1 MPYTEEQIV
10 ELAAV
15 KVQEIVVPK
24 VEAFTDA
31 VEKEV
36 QKLRLQYAEAA
47 QFNSAI
53 QRAVNS
59 MSTELAMLE
68 PMKKQI
74 TELYALFCKNGY
86 MQRFNAMAA
95 RLEEF
100 FRTRFETCPIAKTVD
115 HIEAQLAEQQKDALK
130 RAEGKLRTREQDTV
144 TGRRWRTTAYISL
157 AGVLVAAMTL
167 GTKLLGWW

>member
-1 MPYTEEQIV
+1 MSYTEEQII

-86 MQRFNAMAA
+86 MQKFNA
-95 RLEEF
+95 LHDLVHTF
-100 FRTRFETCPIAKTVD
+100 FRDRFKTCPIAQEVRD
-115 HIEAQLAEQQKDALK
+115 ISVYLDQQKTEAVK
-130 RAEGKLRTREQDTV
+130 RAEGKLHTRKQD
-144 TGRRWRTTAYISL
+144 RRWTVGTIISVIVARVAIVTL
-157 AGVLVAAMTL
+157 A
-167 GTKLLGWW
+167 TKLLGWW